1 MRDRD
6 LYAQILGITAPW
18 HVSGVRLDVPAGK
31 VEVVV
36 EHRGQACCP
45 QCGKACSGYDT
56 RQRRWRHL
64 DTCQL
69 QTVLVADV
77 PRVECP
83 EHGVVQAATPWSDP
97 GSRFTALFERVVI
110 DWLKE
115 ASFSAVARRLGL
127 TWDEVDGIMARA
139 VERGL
144 RRRGACEPRRIGLD
158 ETSFQKRHEYVT
170 VVTDLDGRRVLSV
183 LDGRA
188 KESVDA
194 HFSALPEAVRASVE
208 VAAMDMWRPYMDAAA
223 RWLPNARVCFD
234 RVHVAR
240 HLGDAVN
247 TVRKDEHRRLR
258 AEGDRTLVGTKYLWL
273 ENPGSM
279 RPEQRSLL
287 SRLKDVC
294 TRTGR
299 ASPLKE
305 MASKLWDYVS
315 VGWARRAWLAWAA
328 LASRSKLEPMV
339 RAARMVRKHLDGI
352 LNAVVLRATNA
363 ATESMNARI
372 QRIKAMACG
381 YRNRERFRNAIL
393 FHLGGLDLYSRPVS
407 AHTIS

>member
-1 MRDRD
+1 
-6 LYAQILGITAPW
+6 
-18 HVSGVRLDVPAGK
+18 
-31 VEVVV
+31 
-36 EHRGQACCP
+36 
-45 QCGKACSGYDT
+45 
-56 RQRRWRHL
+56 
-64 DTCQL
+64 
-69 QTVLVADV
+69 
-77 PRVECP
+77 
-83 EHGVVQAATPWSDP
+83 
-97 GSRFTALFERVVI
+97 VI

-127 TWDEVDGIMARA
+127 TCDEVDGIMARA

-144 RRRGACEPRRIGLD
+144 ERRGACEPRRIGLD

-183 LDGRA
+183 LDGRTR
-188 KESVDA
+188 ESVDA
-194 HFSALPEAVRASVE
+194 HFAALPETVRASVE

-234 RVHVAR
+234 RFHVAR

-393 FHLGGLDLYSRPVS
+393 FHLGGLDL
-407 AHTIS
+407 

>member
-6 LYAQILGITAPW
+6 LYAQILGITSPW
-18 HVSGVRLDVPAGK
+18 HVSDVRLDVPAGK
-31 VEVVV
+31 VEVIV
-36 EHRGQACCP
+36 EHRGTACCP
-45 QCGKACSGYDT
+45 QCGKSCPGYDS
-56 RQRRWRHL
+56 RLRRWRHL

-83 EHGVVQAATPWSDP
+83 EHGVVQASTPWAEA

-110 DWLKE
+110 DWLRE

-144 RRRGACEPRRIGLD
+144 GRRGETSARRIGLD
-158 ETSFQKRHEYVT
+158 ETSFRKRHEYVT

-183 LDGRA
+183 LDGRT

-208 VAAMDMWRPYMDAAA
+208 VVAMDMWKPYMDAAA
-223 RWLPNARVCFD
+223 KWLPRARVCFD
-234 RVHVAR
+234 RFHVAR
-240 HLGDAVN
+240 HLSDAVN
-247 TVRKDEHRRLR
+247 TVRKEEHKRLR
-258 AEGDRTLVGTKYLWL
+258 AAGDRTLVGTKYLWL
-273 ENPGSM
+273 ESPASM
-279 RPEQRSLL
+279 RPERRSLL
-287 SRLKDVC
+287 SQLKDVC

-299 ASPLKE
+299 AWALKE

-315 VGWARRAWLAWAA
+315 PGWARRGWLAWAA
-328 LASRSKLEPMV
+328 LASRSKLRPMV
-339 RAARMVRKHLDGI
+339 RAARMVRTHLEGI

-363 ATESMNARI
+363 AAESMNARI

-381 YRNRERFRNAIL
+381 YRNRKRFRNAIL
-393 FHLGGLDLYSRPVS
+393 FHLGSLDLYPRPAS

>member
-6 LYAQILGITAPW
+6 LYAQILGITSPW
-18 HVSGVRLDVPAGK
+18 HVSDVRLDVPAGK
-31 VEVVV
+31 VEVIV
-36 EHRGQACCP
+36 EHRGTACCP
-45 QCGKACSGYDT
+45 QCGKSCPGYDS
-56 RQRRWRHL
+56 RLRRWRHL

-83 EHGVVQAATPWSDP
+83 EHGVVQAGTPWSEP

-110 DWLKE
+110 DWLRE

-144 RRRGACEPRRIGLD
+144 SRRGETSARRIGLD
-158 ETSFQKRHEYVT
+158 ETSFRKRHEYVT

-183 LDGRA
+183 LDGRTR
-188 KESVDA
+188 ESVDA
-194 HFSALPEAVRASVE
+194 HFASIPEDRRESVE
-208 VAAMDMWRPYMDAAA
+208 VVAMDMWRPYMDAAA
-223 RWLPNARVCFD
+223 RWLPNAAVCFD
-234 RVHVAR
+234 RFHVAK
-240 HLGDAVN
+240 HLGEAVN
-247 TVRKDEHRRLR
+247 TVRKEEHRTLR

-279 RPEQRSLL
+279 RPERRSLL
-287 SRLKDVC
+287 SRLRDVC

-299 ASPLKE
+299 AWALKE
-305 MASKLWDYVS
+305 MASRLWGYVS
-315 VGWARRAWLAWAA
+315 VGWARKAWLSWAA
-328 LASRSKLEPMV
+328 LASRSRLEPMV
-339 RAARMVRKHLDGI
+339 RAARMVRTHLEGI
-352 LNAVVLRATNA
+352 LNAVVLGVTNA
-363 ATESMNARI
+363 AAESMNARI

-393 FHLGGLDLYSRPVS
+393 FHLGGLDLYPRPAS

>member
-6 LYAQILGITAPW
+6 LYAQILGITSPW
-18 HVSGVRLDVPAGK
+18 HVSDVRLDVPAGK
-31 VEVVV
+31 VEVIV

-45 QCGKACSGYDT
+45 QCGKPCPGYDS
-56 RQRRWRHL
+56 RLRRWRHL

-69 QTVLVADV
+69 QTVLVAEV

-83 EHGVVQAATPWSDP
+83 EHGVVQASTPWAEA

-110 DWLKE
+110 DWLRE

-144 RRRGACEPRRIGLD
+144 SRGGETSARRIGLD

-170 VVTDLDGRRVLSV
+170 VVTDLEGRRVLSV
-183 LDGRA
+183 LDGRTR
-188 KESVDA
+188 ESVDA
-194 HFSALPEAVRASVE
+194 HFSALAEDQRERVE
-208 VAAMDMWRPYMDAAA
+208 VVAMDMWRPYMDAAA
-223 RWLPNARVCFD
+223 RWLPNAAVCFD
-234 RVHVAR
+234 RFHVAK
-240 HLGDAVN
+240 HLGEAVN
-247 TVRKDEHRRLR
+247 TVRKEEHRTLR

-279 RPEQRSLL
+279 RPERRSLL

-299 ASPLKE
+299 AWALKE
-305 MASKLWDYVS
+305 MASRLWDYVS
-315 VGWARRAWLAWAA
+315 VGWARKAWLSWAA

-339 RAARMVRKHLDGI
+339 RAARMVRKHLEGI

-363 ATESMNARI
+363 AAESMNARI

-393 FHLGGLDLYSRPVS
+393 FHLGGLDLYPRPAS

>member
-6 LYAQILGITAPW
+6 LYAQILGITSPW
-18 HVSGVRLDVPAGK
+18 HVSDVRLDMPAGT

-45 QCGKACSGYDT
+45 QCGTACPGYDT
-56 RQRRWRHL
+56 RLRRWRHL

-83 EHGVVQAATPWSDP
+83 EHGVVQASTPWSEP

-144 RRRGACEPRRIGLD
+144 ERRGACEPRRIGLD

-183 LDGRA
+183 LDGRTR
-188 KESVDA
+188 ESVDA
-194 HFSALPEAVRASVE
+194 HFSVLPEAVRASVE
-208 VAAMDMWRPYMDAAA
+208 VAAMDMWKPYMDAAA
-223 RWLPNARVCFD
+223 KWLPNARVCFD
-234 RVHVAR
+234 RFHVAK

-247 TVRKDEHRRLR
+247 TVRKEEHKRLR
-258 AEGDRTLVGTKYLWL
+258 AAGDRTLVGTKYLWL
-273 ENPGSM
+273 ESPASM
-279 RPEQRSLL
+279 RPERRSLL
-287 SRLKDVC
+287 SQLKDVC

-299 ASPLKE
+299 AWALKE
-305 MASKLWDYVS
+305 MAAKLWDYVS
-315 VGWARRAWLAWAA
+315 PGWARRGWLAWAA

-363 ATESMNARI
+363 AAESMNARI

-393 FHLGGLDLYSRPVS
+393 FHLGGLDLYPRPVS

>member
-1 MRDRD
+1 VRDRD

-18 HVSGVRLDVPAGK
+18 HVSDVRLDVPAGK

-45 QCGKACSGYDT
+45 QCGKACPGYDA

-69 QTVLVADV
+69 QTVLVAEV
-77 PRVECP
+77 PRVECS

-97 GSRFTALFERVVI
+97 GSRFKALFERVVI

-144 RRRGACEPRRIGLD
+144 ERRGACEPRRIGLD

-183 LDGRA
+183 LDGRTRD
-188 KESVDA
+188 SVDA
-194 HFSALPEAVRASVE
+194 HFSALPARQRESVE
-208 VAAMDMWRPYMDAAA
+208 VVAMDMWKPYMDAAA
-223 RWLPNARVCFD
+223 KWLPCAKVCFD
-234 RVHVAR
+234 RFHVAR

-247 TVRKDEHRRLR
+247 TVRKEEHRRLR
-258 AEGDRTLVGTKYLWL
+258 AAGDRRLVGTKNLWL
-273 ENPGSM
+273 ESPASM
-279 RPEQRSLL
+279 RPERRTLL
-287 SRLKDVC
+287 SQLKDVC

-299 ASPLKE
+299 AWALKE
-305 MASKLWDYVS
+305 MASKLWDYAS

-328 LASRSKLEPMV
+328 LASRIKLEPMV

-352 LNAVVLRATNA
+352 LNAVVLKATNA
-363 ATESMNARI
+363 AAESMNARI

-381 YRNRERFRNAIL
+381 YRNRERLRNAIL
-393 FHLGGLDLYSRPVS
+393 FHLGGLDLYPRPAS

>member
-6 LYAQILGITAPW
+6 IYAQILGITAPW
-18 HVSGVRLDVPAGK
+18 HVSDVRLDVPAGK

-45 QCGKACSGYDT
+45 QCGKACPGYDA

-69 QTVLVADV
+69 QTVLVAEV
-77 PRVECP
+77 PRVECS
-83 EHGVVQAATPWSDP
+83 EHGVVQAATPWSDL

-144 RRRGACEPRRIGLD
+144 ERRGACEPRRIGLD

-183 LDGRA
+183 LDGRTRDL
-188 KESVDA
+188 VDA
-194 HFSALPEAVRASVE
+194 HFSALPERQRESVE
-208 VAAMDMWRPYMDAAA
+208 VVAMDMWKPYMDAAA
-223 RWLPNARVCFD
+223 KWLPCAKVCFN
-234 RVHVAR
+234 RFHVAR

-247 TVRKDEHRRLR
+247 TVRKAEHRRLR
-258 AEGDRTLVGTKYLWL
+258 AAGDRTLVGKKYLWL
-273 ENPGSM
+273 ESPASM
-279 RPEQRSLL
+279 RPERRTLL
-287 SRLKDVC
+287 SQLKDVC

-299 ASPLKE
+299 AWALKE
-305 MASKLWDYVS
+305 MAAKLWDYAS

-352 LNAVVLRATNA
+352 LNAVVLKATNA
-363 ATESMNARI
+363 AAESMNARI

-393 FHLGGLDLYSRPVS
+393 FHLGGLDLYPRPVS